1 MLYVF
6 GVLAGMLPGFDVV
19 RVYVHR
25 IRAGRNPF
33 LPDKTHIHHK
43 LLALGMTQRQA
54 MVLIVASSTLLT
66 AANYLLAP
74 AVDVT
79 LLFLGDLAGWIIA
92 NLLLTRAI
100 RRREHRLGTSLFD

>member
-1 MLYVF
+1 
-6 GVLAGMLPGFDVV
+6 
-19 RVYVHR
+19 
-25 IRAGRNPF
+25 
-33 LPDKTHIHHK
+33 
-43 LLALGMTQRQA
+43 MTQRQA

-92 NLLLTRAI
+92 NMLLTRAI
-100 RRREHRLGTSLFD
+100 RRRERRLGTSLFD